1 MFGQLYRTRAN
12 EKFIDYNFNGD
23 RRMTVL
29 FFCLCVAL
37 ILAEFVKGLS
47 ANGTPPVLQSY
58 PWQMDLAYF
67 MWSNIA
73 KFRIVL
79 LILIGL
85 VATQLTIA
93 HPIGFGLG
101 LVLCMALWGGIY
113 WLFNKFWVGKYK
125 FLPITQKTFLTAQEN
140 KVDPSTLIIGV
151 DINGEQRAYPANLLF
166 YHHQVPDEVG
176 GQPILAT
183 YCGMCRSG
191 RVFDTN
197 WDIGVPEFQLVGAV
211 SYNAVLRDSLTNSWW
226 RQETGEAAK
235 GPKQGEQL
243 EDIYFEQMTLEHWIE
258 KHPETLILQYDP
270 VFQRQYNFLGKLLN
284 YEASFPGWYRQ
295 ETPPLIIGVDIEGQA
310 KAYDLSELHKKR
322 MIVDD
327 HAGTPLLVL
336 SDPEGRAAFVYNRNL
351 GDQTLSFESDD
362 NGFYDVETGSR
373 WNDLGR
379 CTEGSLKGQS
389 MTQLQSYQQFVRAWI
404 TFHPE
409 TEFYTF

>member
-1 MFGQLYRTRAN
+1 M
-12 EKFIDYNFNGD
+12 
-23 RRMTVL
+23 
-29 FFCLCVAL
+29 
-37 ILAEFVKGLS
+37 
-47 ANGTPPVLQSY
+47 
-58 PWQMDLAYF
+58 
-67 MWSNIA
+67 
-73 KFRIVL
+73 
-79 LILIGL
+79 
-85 VATQLTIA
+85 
-93 HPIGFGLG
+93 
-101 LVLCMALWGGIY
+101 
-113 WLFNKFWVGKYK
+113 
-125 FLPITQKTFLTAQEN
+125 
-140 KVDPSTLIIGV
+140 